1 MNSNETNN
9 LYLNWG
15 ENMSKAMLIMDM
27 PTCCNECRFFNDNY
41 DYPQCIIT
49 GETKGYKFKKFENK
63 MDSCPLR
70 FVPSKR
76 YHSAYGSG
84 QIEMSD
90 DKVWNRCIDTIL
102 GQ

>member
-1 MNSNETNN
+1 
-9 LYLNWG
+9 
-15 ENMSKAMLIMDM
+15 MSKAMLIMDM
-27 PTCCNECRFFNDNY
+27 TTCYNECRFFNDNY

-63 MDSCPLR
+63 MDSCLLR